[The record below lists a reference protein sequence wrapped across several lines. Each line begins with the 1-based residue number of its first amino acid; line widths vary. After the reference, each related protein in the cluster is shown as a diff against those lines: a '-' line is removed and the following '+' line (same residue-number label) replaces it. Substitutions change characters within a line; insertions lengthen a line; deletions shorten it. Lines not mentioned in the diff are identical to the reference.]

1 MSRLVIG
8 TAGHIDHGKSALVR
22 ALTGIEP
29 DRLKEERER
38 GITIDLGFAHTQVG
52 DVTLAFVDVPGH
64 ERFIRNMLAGA
75 TGIDAALLVVAA
87 DESVMPQTREHL
99 DICRLLDVRT
109 GIIALTKADL
119 ADADLR
125 QVAREETRALVRG
138 TFLEAA
144 PIIEVSSMTGEGL
157 DALRDALRGLASAAT
172 ARSVDGATR
181 LPIDR
186 AFTLRGF
193 GAVVTGTLASGVV
206 SARDSL
212 MVLPRGL
219 TTRVRGLHVH
229 GCAVETAQAGE
240 RVALNLG
247 DVSVQDLARG
257 DTLVRAGAFEPTRV
271 IDVRIELL
279 ADAPALR
286 HGARVR
292 FHQATSEVMARV
304 ALARVLDDA
313 PATSSEAARPV
324 ASSAPAGGRA
334 WARLRLEA
342 PVVVARGDRFVLR
355 SYSPMMTIGGGLVLD
370 PLPRRGRPRTPAS
383 LARFAQLDPRAGE
396 SPSEATIRALHAL
409 VAEEGAAGASIP
421 GLVVRLG
428 VPGAA
433 LESMGAAEAS
443 AGRLVRAADRLIAPA
458 DWESA
463 RQSLVAMVRGHHDA
477 APTVDGLPREEARDR
492 LRLEPRVFEAL
503 LESVI
508 DAELLTGRERLTLPG
523 RDAGALA
530 ADQAAL
536 AAAEAVLA
544 RHGLAP
550 PEPADLAAEASL
562 TLPAMERA
570 LARLAREKR
579 IVRVGGVWMHR
590 TTIDGL
596 IADVRAMKGAGGD
609 ARVDVAAFK
618 ARYGLSRKFAIP
630 LLEFLDRERVTKR
643 VGDVRVVL

>member
-1 MSRLVIG
+1 MSRLVVG

-75 TGIDAALLVVAA
+75 TGVDAALLVVAA

-99 DICRLLDVRT
+99 DICRLLEVRT
-109 GIIALTKADL
+109 GVIALTKADL
-119 ADADLR
+119 ADGDLR

-157 DALRDALRGLASAAT
+157 DALREALRALASAST
-172 ARSVDGATR
+172 ARSADGATR

-212 MVLPRGL
+212 MVLPRGV

-229 GCAVETAQAGE
+229 GRAVEIAQAGE
-240 RVALNLG
+240 RVAVNLG

-257 DTLVRAGAFEPTRV
+257 DTLVRAGAFEATRV

-292 FHQATSEVMARV
+292 FHQATTEVMARV
-304 ALARVLDDA
+304 ALARVLD
-313 PATSSEAARPV
+313 EARA
-324 ASSAPAGGRA
+324 ASSAETRGAVAAAPPAHA
-334 WARLRLEA
+334 HARIRLEA

-370 PLPRRGRPRTPAS
+370 PLPPTRQAPHAGLAAAVRPTRPAGGGV
-383 LARFAQLDPRAGE
+383 AFGIDDPRAAHDGRGRGRRRAPR
-396 SPSEATIRALHAL
+396 SPLS
-409 VAEEGAAGASIP
+409 SC
-421 GLVVRLG
+421 
-428 VPGAA
+428 
-433 LESMGAAEAS
+433 
-443 AGRLVRAADRLIAPA
+443 
-458 DWESA
+458 
-463 RQSLVAMVRGHHDA
+463 
-477 APTVDGLPREEARDR
+477 
-492 LRLEPRVFEAL
+492 
-503 LESVI
+503 
-508 DAELLTGRERLTLPG
+508 
-523 RDAGALA
+523 
-530 ADQAAL
+530 
-536 AAAEAVLA
+536 VLA
-544 RHGLAP
+544 
-550 PEPADLAAEASL
+550 
-562 TLPAMERA
+562 
-570 LARLAREKR
+570 
-579 IVRVGGVWMHR
+579 
-590 TTIDGL
+590 
-596 IADVRAMKGAGGD
+596 
-609 ARVDVAAFK
+609 
-618 ARYGLSRKFAIP
+618 
-630 LLEFLDRERVTKR
+630 
-643 VGDVRVVL
+643 